1 MPNQSFA
8 QGEPEKSKRHS
19 RVTFVSVVGGAL
31 VAVILGAIA
40 IISSCDCKECKTSG
54 EKPQHVV
61 ESSGLVGI
69 WQQMM
74 TNEVVDEET
83 GLVLTAQVARPRY
96 KVIMADG
103 TYYIMDAVTDAD
115 GVVHSNIV
123 HYGTYDI
130 VGDTLQVEHIE
141 CCSFEPRLNGHDS
154 YVRYTLPDVNT
165 FSLYF
170 KFGIE
175 EEIPGSTEWTPEI
188 WKRVQLFEQ

>member
-1 MPNQSFA
+1 MTNKNVSLPHRLTKNFTTMKKTFLLFA
-8 QGEPEKSKRHS
+8 AAFGAMAY
-19 RVTFVSVVGGAL
+19 FVS
-31 VAVILGAIA
+31 
-40 IISSCDCKECKTSG
+40 CNCETSAPT
-54 EKPQHVV
+54 EAPTHLI
-61 ESSGLVGI
+61 ESTGLVGI
-69 WQQMM
+69 WQQML
-74 TNEVVDEET
+74 TNDVIDEET
-83 GLVLTAQVARPRY
+83 GLTFTAQVARPRY

-103 TYYIMDAVTDAD
+103 TYYIMDAVTDAG

-130 VGDTLQVEHIE
+130 VGDTLQIEHIE

-154 YVRYTLPDVNT
+154 YVRYNLPDVNT